1 MRGIRGAVNVPE
13 NTAAAIGEATRK
25 LVLAMMRENNID
37 TGDIIS
43 VMFTMTR
50 DLDAAFPAATAREIP
65 GWNLVPMLCAV
76 EVDVPG
82 SLGRCIRVLM
92 LANTI
97 KDQQDIKHIY
107 LGEAVSLRPDIDSPP
122 AES

>member
-1 MRGIRGAVNVPE
+1 MRGIRGAIDVPE

-25 LVLAMMRENNID
+25 LVLAMMEENQVA
-37 TGDIIS
+37 TSDIAS

-50 DLDAAFPAATAREIP
+50 DLDAAFPAATARQIP

-82 SLGRCIRVLM
+82 SMGMCIRVLM
-92 LANTI
+92 LVNTG
-97 KDQQDIKHIY
+97 KDQHQIKHVY
-107 LGEAVSLRPDIDSPP
+107 LGKAVSLRPDLDEPP
-122 AES
+122 A